1 MAGDDFAGLLQEFK
15 ERSGLS
21 YGALGKRLHMSA
33 STVHR
38 YVSGEVV
45 PVEFAPVERLARVCR
60 ATPEELLELHR
71 RWIRADALRGV
82 KKGEDAGRQA
92 PPAEAAAEDAV
103 EAESAGAAGARA
115 GEGSGPP
122 DASSAAAAS
131 APGEPPTS
139 GPGSVSGP
147 GSASGS
153 GSASGPGS
161 VSGSA
166 SAAGAGAAW
175 ASAAGGG
182 NGSGSAGGA
191 GAASAS
197 AAGGNGS
204 ASAAGAGAGS
214 ASAAGGGNGS
224 ASAVGAGNASAPSY
238 TLDAPSAPERPAPSR
253 RRRRRTALY
262 AATGVVVIAGAVALV
277 ANLVPGNGDGGQR
290 GPAGAVGA
298 AVSASAP
305 VSGTASRPASPSASA
320 SASATA
326 SPSPSTS
333 ASASA
338 TATRESTAAPSRPAP
353 AGGPA
358 LTVATTPYFW
368 DSPCD
373 HAFLVDRSPQNVL
386 PPPPQQDAV
395 GWATAYGAVSANRQ
409 TVVLTVQGTGQET
422 VVLQDLHVRVVSSKP
437 ALDWNQYVMGNGC
450 GGGVDTASFD
460 VSLDLGTPLA
470 MPVAGQR
477 DFPYKVTESDP
488 EVFHVKAHTSG
499 HDVSWYLELEWSS
512 GERQGTLRID
522 DHGKPFRT
530 SASKD
535 ASYYAYP
542 LGSHAWEWVEG
553 T

>member
-1 MAGDDFAGLLQEFK
+1 MAGDDFAGLLQELK

-92 PPAEAAAEDAV
+92 PPAEAAAEDAA

-131 APGEPPTS
+131 APGEAPTS
-139 GPGSVSGP
+139 GPGPASGP

-166 SAAGAGAAW
+166 SAVGA
-175 ASAAGGG
+175 
-182 NGSGSAGGA
+182 
-191 GAASAS
+191 
-197 AAGGNGS
+197 GS
-204 ASAAGAGAGS
+204 ASVVGDGAGS
-214 ASAAGGGNGS
+214 ASAGGD
-224 ASAVGAGNASAPSY
+224 GNASAPFY
-238 TLDAPSAPERPAPSR
+238 TLDTPSAPERPAPSR
-253 RRRRRTALY
+253 RRRHRTALY

-277 ANLVPGNGDGGQR
+277 ANLVPGHGDGGQR

-305 VSGTASRPASPSASA
+305 VPGTATPPASPSASA

-353 AGGPA
+353 ASGPA

-422 VVLQDLHVRVVSSKP
+422 VVLEDLHVRVVSSKP

-488 EVFHVKAHTSG
+488 EVFYVKAHTSG